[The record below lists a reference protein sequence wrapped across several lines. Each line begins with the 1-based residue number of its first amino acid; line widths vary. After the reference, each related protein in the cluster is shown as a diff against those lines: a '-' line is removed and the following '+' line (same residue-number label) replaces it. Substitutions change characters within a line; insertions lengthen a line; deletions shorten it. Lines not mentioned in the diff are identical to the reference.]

1 MASCSYSK
9 SIISLV
15 SDPNYT
21 FLQFSLTPEKIGL
34 VFLSNSVLYILVAPF
49 AGKIADKIV
58 SETLCYT
65 IWCVCVCV
73 CDCGVWVLCVYT
85 CVCLPEFSCSSS
97 MPFYQIH
104 SQAFYISQ
112 LLFLHSKSTN
122 GCNINTWKIEGL
134 HGNM

>member
-1 MASCSYSK
+1 MASCSYSE

-58 SETLCYT
+58 SETLIIPYG
-65 IWCVCVCV
+65 VCVCV
-73 CDCGVWVLCVYT
+73 WLCGVCVLCVY
-85 CVCLPEFSCSSS
+85 VSV
-97 MPFYQIH
+97 YQ
-104 SQAFYISQ
+104 
-112 LLFLHSKSTN
+112 
-122 GCNINTWKIEGL
+122 
-134 HGNM
+134 